1 MKRLDDH
8 ADGRLSF
15 VVSLVPRASRTE
27 IVGWSEAGRLKIRVT
42 APPVDDAAN
51 QQLVKLLSKTLGVK
65 KDEVMIASGAHFRT
79 KTLAVPTGCK
89 NRLLSFEDIC

>member
-1 MKRLDDH
+1 MKQVDDH

-51 QQLVKLLSKTLGVK
+51 RQLVRLLSKTLGVQ
-65 KDEVMIASGAHFRT
+65 KDQVRITSGSRSRT
-79 KTLAVPTGCK
+79 KTLVVPRGCK
-89 NRLLSFEDIC
+89 NRLLSFVDIC

>member
-1 MKRLDDH
+1 MKQLDDL

-51 QQLVKLLSKTLGVK
+51 QQLVRLLAKTLGIK
-65 KDEVMIASGAHFRT
+65 KDEVTIASGSRSRT
-79 KTLAVPTGCK
+79 KTLAVPRDCK
-89 NRLLSFEDIC
+89 NRLLSFVDIC

>member
-15 VVSLVPRASRTE
+15 VVSQVPRASRTE

-65 KDEVMIASGAHFRT
+65 KDEVTIASGAHSRT

>member
-51 QQLVKLLSKTLGVK
+51 QQLVTLLSKTLGVK
-65 KDEVMIASGAHFRT
+65 KDDVTITSGFRSRT
-79 KTLAVPTGCK
+79 KTLAVPPGCK